1 MKFFPNYHDFDE
13 KFLFVDNGDQ
23 VVIPESADISVDQA
37 MAELNTV
44 IEALV
49 EHNTT
54 APFIARRLIQRFV
67 TSNPSN
73 AYIEKVSEAFGQ
85 DGDLIQVIKAIL
97 LDPEARSPSV
107 VSSNTFGKFKE
118 PILQLTAVFRLFNA
132 SSKIALGEG
141 DADMGLIETDYAN
154 ADHFAPDATFIKI
167 GAVGQNIGQ
176 GLKQRHQFLISFH
189 QITLHLAS

>member
-54 APFIARRLIQRFV
+54 APFYGTSLIQRFV

-73 AYIEKVSEAFGQ
+73 AYIEKVSE
-85 DGDLIQVIKAIL
+85 
-97 LDPEARSPSV
+97 
-107 VSSNTFGKFKE
+107 
-118 PILQLTAVFRLFNA
+118 
-132 SSKIALGEG
+132 
-141 DADMGLIETDYAN
+141 
-154 ADHFAPDATFIKI
+154 
-167 GAVGQNIGQ
+167 
-176 GLKQRHQFLISFH
+176 SFWPRW
-189 QITLHLAS
+189 

>member
-13 KFLFVDNGDQ
+13 KFLFVDSGDQ

-54 APFIARRLIQRFV
+54 APFLARRLIQRFV

-107 VSSNTFGKFKE
+107 VSSNTLGNLKN
-118 PILQLTAVFRLFNA
+118 QSFN
-132 SSKIALGEG
+132 
-141 DADMGLIETDYAN
+141 
-154 ADHFAPDATFIKI
+154 
-167 GAVGQNIGQ
+167 
-176 GLKQRHQFLISFH
+176 
-189 QITLHLAS
+189 